1 MYRCPCRI
9 VMADG
14 RIQKGS
20 LCSLPESPADIVAGD
35 GMRRA
40 LIPLLQGRFLF
51 EEALENIWLE
61 KS

>member
-1 MYRCPCRI
+1 
-9 VMADG
+9 
-14 RIQKGS
+14 
-20 LCSLPESPADIVAGD
+20 
-35 GMRRA
+35 MRRA